1 MAFIGQTG
9 KLKLI
14 SKRYLI
20 NLTQI
25 LGILNTHNKQRIS
38 RYFLN
43 LILKTLSSV
52 LFKGTL
58 VSIREKPQISVV

>member
-1 MAFIGQTG
+1 MTFIGQRG

-14 SKRYLI
+14 SKGYLI

-25 LGILNTHNKQRIS
+25 LDILNTHNKQRVS
-38 RYFLN
+38 GYFLN
-43 LILKTLSSV
+43 LIRKILSSV

-58 VSIREKPQISVV
+58 VSVREKP